1 MSRITALSAL
11 PALLVALLCVPLSA
25 HAEGGDEVRSKV
37 PNMQLQKELAV
48 LQFQPEAASEACIES
63 LKELHKTQALLEE
76 EQKHTN
82 DQDLAIA
89 QDVLESDFENSIEM
103 CAPDVHKLCET
114 QNPDVKL
121 VKACENVGSLPD
133 TTASAQ

>member
-133 TTASAQ
+133 TTASTQ